1 MRTQISLIAS
11 THVPLTTGKICKLT
25 IYDPDKIADDK
36 NHVGMKNTQKRLEVM
51 CKGELEIDSTPGG
64 GTTVRMII
72 PD

>member
-1 MRTQISLIAS
+1 VTVIDNG
-11 THVPLTTGKICKLT
+11 VGF
-25 IYDPDKIADDK
+25 DPDKIADDK